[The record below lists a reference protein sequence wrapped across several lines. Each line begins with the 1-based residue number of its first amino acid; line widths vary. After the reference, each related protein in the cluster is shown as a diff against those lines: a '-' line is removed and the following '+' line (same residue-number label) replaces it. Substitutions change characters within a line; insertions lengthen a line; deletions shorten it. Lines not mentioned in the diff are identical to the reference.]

1 MIALEFT
8 PLEITPHLNESEIL
22 RLILQVDVS
31 ERANQIM
38 YALGNNTIE
47 PVIANNLLS
56 LIRVLE
62 RLSTLQRLDELK
74 KAPSTNDVPKPL

>member
-74 KAPSTNDVPKPL
+74 KDPSTNDVPKSL